1 MERDK
6 LKRYIYATNYYAP
19 IVTNTT
25 KATLASGFFV
35 ALCAR
40 DSGGGSEVCG
50 VTQTLKALW
59 WFRAH
64 PLTRHSQWIIVL

>member
-19 IVTNTT
+19 IVTNTI
-25 KATLASGFFV
+25 KATRKSGFFV

-40 DSGGGSEVCG
+40 DSGGMGDCCYDAQSVKE
-50 VTQTLKALW
+50 L
-59 WFRAH
+59 
-64 PLTRHSQWIIVL
+64 